1 MLIAQTEKRG
11 VYMNDN
17 LGIVFSGG
25 GALGLAHIG
34 AIKALEEYDLEPCY
48 VAGSSMGAIIGVMYA
63 AGYTSDEIMKI
74 VEDRRLYKVGHLMSW
89 QSAYWNQGMSTQ
101 KTLYKELREFVPHNS
116 FDSLERRFMVC
127 VTNVETG
134 EPVYRHTG
142 DNLKEFVAASASIP
156 GESTSIPARPKP
168 GGRADELGGLPMD
181 LEHER
186 RLTEVEERS
195 KSNSHRL
202 DKLEESTEAIN
213 RLATSM
219 EVMAERQEQVVET
232 VGKLDTKVTALEEK
246 PAKRWDSLVDKI
258 VWAIAAAL
266 IGFVLAQLGL

>member
-1 MLIAQTEKRG
+1 
-11 VYMNDN
+11 
-17 LGIVFSGG
+17 
-25 GALGLAHIG
+25 
-34 AIKALEEYDLEPCY
+34 
-48 VAGSSMGAIIGVMYA
+48 
-63 AGYTSDEIMKI
+63 
-74 VEDRRLYKVGHLMSW
+74 
-89 QSAYWNQGMSTQ
+89 
-101 KTLYKELREFVPHNS
+101 
-116 FDSLERRFMVC
+116 
-127 VTNVETG
+127 
-134 EPVYRHTG
+134 
-142 DNLKEFVAASASIP
+142 
-156 GESTSIPARPKP
+156 
-168 GGRADELGGLPMD
+168 MD

-232 VGKLDTKVTALEEK
+232 VGKLDTKVTLLEEK

-266 IGFVLAQLGL
+266 IGFVLAQVGL

>member
-1 MLIAQTEKRG
+1 
-11 VYMNDN
+11 
-17 LGIVFSGG
+17 
-25 GALGLAHIG
+25 
-34 AIKALEEYDLEPCY
+34 
-48 VAGSSMGAIIGVMYA
+48 
-63 AGYTSDEIMKI
+63 
-74 VEDRRLYKVGHLMSW
+74 
-89 QSAYWNQGMSTQ
+89 
-101 KTLYKELREFVPHNS
+101 
-116 FDSLERRFMVC
+116 
-127 VTNVETG
+127 
-134 EPVYRHTG
+134 
-142 DNLKEFVAASASIP
+142 
-156 GESTSIPARPKP
+156 
-168 GGRADELGGLPMD
+168 MD